1 MTRVRHL
8 RKNSTR
14 HERILLRHPRNRQ
27 FQGWKFRRQ
36 HPVDRYVIDFYC
48 PEGRLAIELDGGGH
62 NFAAKESLDQART
75 RFLASKDIQI
85 LRFWNHEISQELD
98 SVLETI
104 WSALEQRRKP
114 SP

>member
-1 MTRVRHL
+1 L
-8 RKNSTR
+8 
-14 HERILLRHPRNRQ
+14 
-27 FQGWKFRRQ
+27 
-36 HPVDRYVIDFYC
+36 
-48 PEGRLAIELDGGGH
+48 IELDGDGH

-75 RFLASKDIQI
+75 SFLASKDIQI
-85 LRFWNHEISQELD
+85 LRFWNHEIGQELD

>member
-1 MTRVRHL
+1 MASPSQSTTPRLEISTTTSGGSL
-8 RKNSTR
+8 R
-14 HERILLRHPRNRQ
+14 
-27 FQGWKFRRQ
+27 
-36 HPVDRYVIDFYC
+36 IDFYC
-48 PEGRLAIELDGGGH
+48 PDARLAIELDGGGH

-85 LRFWNHEISQELD
+85 LLFWNHEISQELD